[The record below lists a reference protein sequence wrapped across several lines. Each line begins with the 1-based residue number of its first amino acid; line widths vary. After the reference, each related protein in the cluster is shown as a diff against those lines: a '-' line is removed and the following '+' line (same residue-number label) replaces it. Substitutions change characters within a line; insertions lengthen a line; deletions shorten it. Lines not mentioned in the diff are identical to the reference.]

1 MLSQF
6 CFRKSKLISDNVNL
20 SMIIV
25 SNELFSFLFIEI
37 PFEIC

>member
-6 CFRKSKLISDNVNL
+6 YCSKSKLISDNVNL

-25 SNELFSFLFIEI
+25 SNELFSFLII
-37 PFEIC
+37 